1 MLRNETSLGSP
12 LRSGIADLAQAGSL
26 IDAAAPEASPLYPGL
41 AGGESSPLVRPRMRS
56 GLSPRVSRRVREHIA
71 AHLTERIEN
80 RTLAEFARLS
90 VCHFVRAFKQSHG
103 MPPRQYIMQ
112 CRVERARALLTE
124 TDLPLS
130 EIAVASGFA
139 DQSHCCRCFRER
151 VGATPG
157 DYRWSMR

>member
-12 LRSGIADLAQAGSL
+12 LRSGIADPAQARRL
-26 IDAAAPEASPLYPGL
+26 IDAAVPEASAPHVGLPG
-41 AGGESSPLVRPRMRS
+41 GVPSPLVRPRMRS

-71 AHLTERIEN
+71 AHLNERIEN
-80 RTLAEFARLS
+80 RTLAELAGLS

-112 CRVERARALLTE
+112 CRVERARALLAE

-130 EIAVASGFA
+130 EIAIAAGFA

>member
-12 LRSGIADLAQAGSL
+12 LRSGIPDLTQARGL
-26 IDAAAPEASPLYPGL
+26 INAAAPEASAPYVGL
-41 AGGESSPLVRPRMRS
+41 AGGILPPLVQPRIRS

-80 RTLAEFARLS
+80 RTLAELAGLS

-103 MPPRQYIMQ
+103 IPPRQYIMQ
-112 CRVERARALLTE
+112 CRVERTRALLTE

-130 EIAVASGFA
+130 EIAIASGFA